1 MEARVAAT
9 VSGEGK
15 ENVPTVVVVDK
26 VKEVPEL
33 LCVKV
38 GGDDLLIRELSPV
51 SHHTQSQGLPMGE
64 ESTQMVSHGLL
75 AIVDGCE
82 DSSNGS
88 RSQ

>member
-38 GGDDLLIRELSPV
+38 GGDDLLIKELS
-51 SHHTQSQGLPMGE
+51 L
-64 ESTQMVSHGLL
+64 
-75 AIVDGCE
+75 
-82 DSSNGS
+82 
-88 RSQ
+88 